1 MRRQRQTFQ
10 ELIDSLQVLSVDWM
24 ASPKAAMVINL
35 METLPTNRP
44 LTANDVIDLL
54 RRDFEAG
61 STIIRLVFEMSQ
73 DEYDQAVPLLFE
85 GTGAGKVTQ
94 FKADPPAYVDTLDQG
109 LRLVERLNR
118 EVHRP
123 PQWHGRLVGLFQGGW
138 GSAIKGQ
145 LRGKGLE
152 DFVEEIART
161 VFRPDQVHMRC
172 SFVGADGQ
180 SVAKADLAIPSATD
194 PLIVIEVKAYGATG
208 SKQSDVLGDAQSII
222 AAKRHDTVFL
232 LVTDG
237 ITWKKR
243 ASDLKKLINLQ
254 NSGKIHR
261 IYTKSMAAELL
272 SDLETLKTEYGL

>member
-1 MRRQRQTFQ
+1 MKRQRQTFQ

-24 ASPKAAMVINL
+24 ASPKASKVINL
-35 METLPTNRP
+35 MKSVPTNRP
-44 LTANDVIDLL
+44 ITADDVIELL
-54 RRDFEAG
+54 RHDFEVG

-73 DEYDQAVPLLFE
+73 DEYDQAVPLLFD

-94 FKADPPAYVDTLDQG
+94 FKADPSAYVATLDEG
-109 LRLVERLNR
+109 LHVIERLNQ

-123 PQWHGRLVGLFQGGW
+123 HQWHDRLLGLFQGGW

-152 DFVEEIART
+152 DFVEQIARMI
-161 VFRPDQVHMRC
+161 FRPDQVHMRC
-172 SFVGADGQ
+172 SFLGADGQ
-180 SVAKADLAIPSATD
+180 TIAKADVAIPSAID

-243 ASDLKKLINLQ
+243 ASDLNKLIALQ

-261 IYTKSMAAELL
+261 IYTKSMAADLL